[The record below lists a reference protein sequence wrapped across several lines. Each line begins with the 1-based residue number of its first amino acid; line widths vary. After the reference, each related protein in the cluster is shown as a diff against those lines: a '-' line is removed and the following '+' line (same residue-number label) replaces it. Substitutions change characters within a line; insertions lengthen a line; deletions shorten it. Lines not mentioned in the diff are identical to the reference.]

1 MQDCIITSIAITIR
15 ICSGGQIGIRYWN
28 SAESTFTDLLEM
40 IRYSFS
46 ILWESVNILEGIL
59 ATEVVLILVIFGLR
73 LMLATVKFLD
83 STTV

>member
-1 MQDCIITSIAITIR
+1 MN
-15 ICSGGQIGIRYWN
+15 GQIGTRYWN
-28 SAESTFTDLLEM
+28 SVESTFTDLLEM

-83 STTV
+83 LTTV

>member
-1 MQDCIITSIAITIR
+1 MN
-15 ICSGGQIGIRYWN
+15 GQIGIRYWN

>member
-1 MQDCIITSIAITIR
+1 
-15 ICSGGQIGIRYWN
+15 
-28 SAESTFTDLLEM
+28 M